1 MRCRVTTAV
10 GAFALSACATGPQL
24 HSEAQLNV
32 VARSCGL
39 ALGELVQ
46 EEDAQKLLFIFR
58 IAPSAQQRSCVF
70 QWARRNRMRPVVI
83 EAVTEPAA

>member
-1 MRCRVTTAV
+1 MSRRVPV
-10 GAFALSACATGPQL
+10 FGALALSACATAPQL
-24 HSEAQLNV
+24 HTEAQLND

-46 EEDAQKLLFIFR
+46 EEDAQKLLFVFR
-58 IAPSAQQRSCVF
+58 IAPSREQRHCVY
-70 QWARRNRMRPVVI
+70 QWARKRNLRPVII